1 MNIIREN
8 SKFFWSFANSKRKIK
23 SRIPPL
29 RKENGSLTEDPKE
42 KAELL
47 QTQYTSVFSD
57 PSKVTVR
64 DCIDHLLEPN
74 IFISDLDFTP
84 ECLESALAELDP
96 YCGSPPGDIPAGILH
111 RCRAGLVR
119 PLWNKTYIQGRIPSC
134 LKTQYITPIF
144 KKGTRSDASNYRPVS
159 LTSNIIKSFERVVR
173 KQLVA
178 HLEAGGFI
186 STSQHGFRSGR
197 STLTQLLAHLDNVL
211 RNLNN
216 GNEVDV
222 IYVDFEKALDKVS
235 IDVLLAKLKK
245 CGVRGKLLDWIND
258 FLGGRVQTVRVDGH
272 FSSFQKVISGVP
284 QGSVLGPI
292 LFLVYVMDL
301 DQCLAKAGAFTFADD
316 TKIFMAFKSCSDQ
329 VDLKRDLNQVFRW
342 AVANNMNLHEN
353 KFELMSYTL
362 AFAELVRELPF
373 SGEWFTYDTPG
384 GTVLEPSSTVK
395 DLGIILSCDGSWKPH
410 IDRIAKSAAT
420 VANWIL
426 GAFKDRS
433 PGIMLLLYKALVR
446 PILEY
451 CCVVWSPETGGEIA
465 KLEQVQCNFTRR
477 ISGCR
482 GKIYWDRLY
491 HLNLQSLQR
500 RRDRYSMIQVWK
512 TYNNLIPNSTQMKFY
527 ENARL
532 GPRAVIP
539 PYNYS
544 AQKSKASLLEASFG
558 VRGGQLWNTLPENIK
573 VAPSLEALKARLGH
587 YLAEIPD
594 WLPTTSYSIEYN
606 NFLLE
611 WARRRGAQ

>member
-1 MNIIREN
+1 M
-8 SKFFWSFANSKRKIK
+8 
-23 SRIPPL
+23 
-29 RKENGSLTEDPKE
+29 
-42 KAELL
+42 
-47 QTQYTSVFSD
+47 
-57 PSKVTVR
+57 
-64 DCIDHLLEPN
+64 
-74 IFISDLDFTP
+74 
-84 ECLESALAELDP
+84 
-96 YCGSPPGDIPAGILH
+96 
-111 RCRAGLVR
+111 
-119 PLWNKTYIQGRIPSC
+119 
-134 LKTQYITPIF
+134 
-144 KKGTRSDASNYRPVS
+144 
-159 LTSNIIKSFERVVR
+159 
-173 KQLVA
+173 
-178 HLEAGGFI
+178 
-186 STSQHGFRSGR
+186 
-197 STLTQLLAHLDNVL
+197 
-211 RNLNN
+211 
-216 GNEVDV
+216 
-222 IYVDFEKALDKVS
+222 
-235 IDVLLAKLKK
+235 
-245 CGVRGKLLDWIND
+245 
-258 FLGGRVQTVRVDGH
+258 DGH

-292 LFLVYVMDL
+292 LFLVYVMDF

-316 TKIFMAFKSCSDQ
+316 TKIFMAIKSCSDQ
-329 VDLKRDLNQVFRW
+329 VDLKRDLNQVFQW
-342 AVANNMNLHEN
+342 AVVNNMSLHQN
-353 KFELMSYTL
+353 KFELMSYRL
-362 AFAELVRELPF
+362 AFAELLRELPF

-426 GAFKDRS
+426 GKFKDRS

-451 CCVVWSPETGGEIA
+451 CCVLWSPETKGEIA
-465 KLEQVQCNFTRR
+465 KLEQVQRNFTRR

-482 GKIYWDRLY
+482 GMTYWDHLY

-532 GPRAVIP
+532 GPRVVIP

-587 YLAEIPD
+587 DLAEIPD
-594 WLPTTSYSIEYN
+594 WPPTTSYSIEHN
-606 NFLLE
+606 NSLLE
-611 WARRRGAQ
+611 WARRRGTQ